1 MPKMANGNDI
11 GTLLGDIGA
20 DLKLTHIIALI
31 TTMAVMIID
40 IGFIAVYLVA
50 GRTISD
56 YTIMVLATD
65 TMIALAVFLWVQGII
80 SGNYITGTAKI
91 GEVAMTGGPTAVPT
105 AGVTTGGVVFQGLS
119 ANDLVA
125 LQSLIASGK
134 LSANLIPLLQTM
146 TPDQIKALI
155 QTLST

>member
-1 MPKMANGNDI
+1 MANGDGTNTLLSDI
-11 GTLLGDIGA
+11 GK

-31 TTMAVMIID
+31 TTMAVMIVD

-56 YTIMVLATD
+56 YTIMVLGTD
-65 TMIALAVFLWVQGII
+65 TMIAIAVYIWTSGII
-80 SGNYITGTAKI
+80 SGSYVSGVARI

-105 AGVTTGGVVFQGLS
+105 AGVTAGGVVYQGLS
-119 ANDLVA
+119 ANDLAA

-134 LSANLIPLLQTM
+134 LSSNLIPLLQTM
-146 TPDQIKALI
+146 TPAQIQALI
-155 QTLST
+155 QALSK

>member
-1 MPKMANGNDI
+1 MANQDYAGEFLSDI
-11 GTLLGDIGA
+11 GK
-20 DLKLTHIIALI
+20 DLKLTHIVALI

-50 GRTISD
+50 GRTID
-56 YTIMVLATD
+56 NYTIMVLATD
-65 TMIALAVFLWVQGII
+65 TMIAIAVFLWVQGII
-80 SGNYITGTAKI
+80 SGNYITGTARI
-91 GEVAMTGGPTAVPT
+91 GEVAMTGGPTVVPT
-105 AGVTTGGVVFQGLS
+105 AGVTAGGVVYQGLS
-119 ANDLVA
+119 ANDLAA

-155 QTLST
+155 QALSKL

>member
-1 MPKMANGNDI
+1 MANQDYVGEFLSDI
-11 GTLLGDIGA
+11 GK

-56 YTIMVLATD
+56 YTIMVLGTD

-80 SGNYITGTAKI
+80 SGNYITGTARI
-91 GEVAMTGGPTAVPT
+91 GEVAMTGGPTVVPT
-105 AGVTTGGVVFQGLS
+105 AGVTAGGVVYQGLS
-119 ANDLVA
+119 ANDLAA
-125 LQSLIASGK
+125 LQSLITSGK
-134 LSANLIPLLQTM
+134 LSSNLIPLLQTM
-146 TPDQIKALI
+146 TPAQIQALI
-155 QTLST
+155 QALSK

>member
-1 MPKMANGNDI
+1 MANQDYVGEFLSDI
-11 GTLLGDIGA
+11 GK

-50 GRTISD
+50 GRTIGD

-65 TMIALAVFLWVQGII
+65 TMIAIAVFLWVQGII
-80 SGNYITGTAKI
+80 SGNYITGTARI
-91 GEVAMTGGPTAVPT
+91 GEVAMTGGPTVVPT
-105 AGVTTGGVVFQGLS
+105 AGVTAGGVVYQGLS
-119 ANDLVA
+119 ANDLAA

-134 LSANLIPLLQTM
+134 FSANLIPLLQTM

-155 QTLST
+155 QALSKL